1 MSVKLLVSTL
11 LITTSAAAA
20 DCVMQ
25 DKTVSRTQ
33 VTIQERADMRRSV
46 VPDVSG
52 GKRCT
57 VEFRVR
63 INNEWHPAH
72 GEVSWDGTRPS
83 TEICAQAVQQ
93 AERDVRDRVSK
104 KLIVTDSVMICSD
117 NADAELL
124 KKTTMGTVGRA
135 SQFKPHPNYPERF
148 WYSGTQCR
156 WFIEPAWDK
165 DHMRQYQGVVC
176 QLNTNDWVVVDRF

>member
-1 MSVKLLVSTL
+1 MSIKYLTL
-11 LITTSAAAA
+11 LGVITVSAQAG
-20 DCVMQ
+20 DCVLQ

-33 VTIQERADMRRSV
+33 VTIQERADLRRAV

-52 GKRCT
+52 GKKCT
-57 VEFRVR
+57 VEFRAK

-72 GEVSWDGTRPS
+72 GEVTWDGNRPS
-83 TEICAQAVQQ
+83 TEMCAQAVQQ

-117 NADAELL
+117 NADADLL
-124 KKTTMGTVGRA
+124 KKTAPGMIGKA
-135 SQFKPHPNYPERF
+135 SQFRPHPSYPERF
-148 WYSGTQCR
+148 WHNGVQCR

-165 DHMRQYQGVVC
+165 DHLRQYQGVVC
-176 QLNTNDWVVVDRF
+176 ELSTSEWVVVDRF